1 MTIITEP
8 KVYIDWLE
16 NEPLARLSE
25 GFKWAGMNRDI
36 KPGHQV
42 LLKPNLTY
50 PKFKPGVTTTP
61 AVLEA
66 AIKLLK
72 DLGAKIFVG
81 ESDGGYNSYQVRDAY
96 HDYGLFELERKY
108 GIKIVN
114 FSSDKSSWRT
124 ITIRKFF
131 KEFKVEY
138 PALMEECDHF
148 ITFPVPKV
156 HAMTGIS
163 LSYKNQWG
171 CVPNTMRLRYHPVFN
186 EAIFAINQ
194 IPKNKYSIIDGT
206 YGLTRSGPMVG
217 DVFDWGWIMVAN
229 SFEAADLIVSKL
241 MKVDLKTIL
250 HYKKVFRQGLV
261 PNEKDIKINQDYQK
275 FISDKFYLKRDMW
288 NYLALSA
295 WLHPWLNH
303 FFYESCA
310 AGLLH
315 KIMYTF
321 RQRPISD

>member
-1 MTIITEP
+1 MTVTKEP
-8 KVYIDWLE
+8 KVYLE
-16 NEPLARLSE
+16 WINQDPMARLAE
-25 GFKWAGMNRDI
+25 GFKWTGIDQAI

-66 AIKLLK
+66 SIKLLK
-72 DLGAKIFVG
+72 DLGARVVVG
-81 ESDGGYNSYQVRDAY
+81 ESDGGYNSYEVRDAF
-96 HDYGLFELERKY
+96 HDYGLYELENKY
-108 GIKIVN
+108 GIKVVN
-114 FSSDKSSWRT
+114 FSSDKSTWRAV
-124 ITIRKFF
+124 TIRKYLRTF
-131 KEFKVEY
+131 KIEY
-138 PALMEECDHF
+138 PSWLEDSDHF

-186 EAIFAINQ
+186 EAIYAINQ
-194 IPKNKYSIIDGT
+194 IPKNKYSIVDGT

-217 DVFDWGWIMVAN
+217 DAFDWGWILVSN

-241 MKVDLKTIL
+241 MNIDLRTIL
-250 HYKKVFRQGLV
+250 HYKKVFRKGLV
-261 PNEKDIKINQDYQK
+261 PEEKEIKINQDCKK
-275 FISDKFYLKRDMW
+275 FISGKFYLKRDMW

-295 WLHPWLNH
+295 WLHPWINH

-310 AGLLH
+310 ADLLH
-315 KIMYTF
+315 RIMYTF
-321 RQRPISD
+321 RKRPISD

>member
-1 MTIITEP
+1 MKKEHR
-8 KVYIDWLE
+8 VYLDWLADD
-16 NEPLARLSE
+16 PLARLAA
-25 GFKWAGMNRDI
+25 GFRFAGLDRAI
-36 KPGHQV
+36 KAGDQV

-72 DLGAKIFVG
+72 ELGARVVVG
-81 ESDGGYNSYQVRDAY
+81 ESDGGYNSYEVKDVY
-96 HDYGLFELERKY
+96 HDFGLFELEKKY
-108 GIKIVN
+108 GIKVVN
-114 FSSDKSSWRT
+114 FSEDKSSWRAL
-124 ITIRKFF
+124 TIRKYL
-131 KEFKVEY
+131 KTFKVEY
-138 PALMEECDHF
+138 PALLEESDHF

-156 HAMTGIS
+156 HALTGIS

-194 IPKNKYSIIDGT
+194 VPGSKFSIIDGT
-206 YGLTRSGPMVG
+206 YGLTRTGPMLG
-217 DVFDWGWIMVAN
+217 DFFDWGWLLVSD
-229 SFEAADLIVSKL
+229 SFEAADLVVSKL
-241 MKVDLKTIL
+241 MKVDLRRIT
-250 HYKKVFRQGLV
+250 HYKKAFRAGLV
-261 PNEKDIKINQDYQK
+261 PELADIKLNRDLAP

-288 NYLALSA
+288 NYLALAA
-295 WLHPWLNH
+295 WLHPSINH

>member
-1 MTIITEP
+1 MKKP
-8 KVYIDWLE
+8 QVYLDWVKDGQAAV
-16 NEPLARLSE
+16 LAS
-25 GFKWAGMNRDI
+25 GFAWAGLERAI
-36 KPGHQV
+36 KAGDQV

-66 AIKLLK
+66 SIRLLK
-72 DLGAKIFVG
+72 DLGARMVVG
-81 ESDGGYNSYQVRDAY
+81 ESDGGYDSYEVKDAF
-96 HDYGLFELERKY
+96 HDYGLCDLEKKY
-108 GIKIVN
+108 GIKVVN
-114 FSSDKSSWRT
+114 FSSDKSTWRT
-124 ITIRKFF
+124 LTINKYF
-131 KEFKVEY
+131 KEFKIEY
-138 PALMEECDHF
+138 PALLEESDHF

-194 IPKNKYSIIDGT
+194 IPTSKFSIIDGT

-217 DVFDWGWIMVAN
+217 DVFDWGWLLVSD
-229 SFEAADLIVSKL
+229 SFEAADLVVSRL
-241 MKVDLKTIL
+241 MKVDLRKIL
-250 HYKKVFRQGLV
+250 HYKKVFRAGLV
-261 PNEKDIKINQDYQK
+261 PDFADIKLNQGLAP
-275 FISDKFYLKRDMW
+275 FVSDKFYLKRDMW

-295 WLHPWLNH
+295 WLHPAINH
-303 FFYESCA
+303 FFYESSA
-310 AGLLH
+310 ADLLH

-321 RQRPISD
+321 RKKPIGD